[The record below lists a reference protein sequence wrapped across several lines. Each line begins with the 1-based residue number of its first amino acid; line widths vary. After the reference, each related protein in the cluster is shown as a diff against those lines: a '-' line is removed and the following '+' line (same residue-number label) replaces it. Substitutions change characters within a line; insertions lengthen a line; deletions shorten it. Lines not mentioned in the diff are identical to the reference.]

1 MRYHN
6 FVFPKDLPYCLFF
19 YKDIYLGSDATP
31 DQIFIVL
38 RKKIFKP
45 IYSEYLII
53 AMIYLDFIIY
63 IILPMFKTMRIWYDI
78 GPTEVELGY
87 ELNLQWDMVIK
98 YGISKE
104 QLLRWLYFHK
114 KIRFDLLLGSQI
126 DQQLSLILVW
136 DGHVWVFCVLPFI
149 GDTFF

>member
-1 MRYHN
+1 M
-6 FVFPKDLPYCLFF
+6 
-19 YKDIYLGSDATP
+19 GSDATP

-87 ELNLQWDMVIK
+87 ELNLQ
-98 YGISKE
+98 
-104 QLLRWLYFHK
+104 
-114 KIRFDLLLGSQI
+114 
-126 DQQLSLILVW
+126 
-136 DGHVWVFCVLPFI
+136 
-149 GDTFF
+149 